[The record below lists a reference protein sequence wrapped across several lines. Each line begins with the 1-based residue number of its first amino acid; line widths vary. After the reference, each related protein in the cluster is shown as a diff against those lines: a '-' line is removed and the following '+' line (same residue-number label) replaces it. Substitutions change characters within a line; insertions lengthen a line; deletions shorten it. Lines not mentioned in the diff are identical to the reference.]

1 MTLPVMYATCFG
13 LSIVS
18 ALLPWV
24 NGEVLVLSYSAFAH
38 SPWERVVLALLASSG
53 QIVGKCVLYWAGR
66 GAIPLGSGKIGRIIN
81 SCEEKFTR
89 SSLRPMWLVFF
100 SALSGIPP
108 FYIITVL
115 AGAFRLKFSHFIA
128 VGAGGRLLHFGILA
142 LVPQLFPQLSVLP
155 DTLF

>member
-1 MTLPVMYATCFG
+1 MSLPLMYATCFS

-24 NGEVLVLSYSAFAH
+24 NGEVLMLSYSAFAH
-38 SPWERVVLALLASSG
+38 SPLERIVLALLASSG

-66 GAIPLGSGKIGRIIN
+66 GAIPLGSGKIGRIVT
-81 SCEEKFTR
+81 SCKERFTR

-108 FYIITVL
+108 FYVITVL
-115 AGAFRLKFSHFIA
+115 AGAFRLRFSHFIA
-128 VGAGGRLLHFGILA
+128 VGACGRIIHFGILA
-142 LVPQLFPQLSVLP
+142 LVPQLFPSLSNLL
-155 DTLF
+155 DTVF

>member
-1 MTLPVMYATCFG
+1 MSLPLMYATCFS

-24 NGEVLVLSYSAFAH
+24 NGEVLMLSYSAFAN
-38 SPWERVVLALLASSG
+38 SPWERAVLALLASSG

-66 GAIPLGSGKIGRIIN
+66 GAIPLGSGKVGKIVN
-81 SCEEKFTR
+81 SCKDRFER
-89 SSLRPMWLVFF
+89 STLHPMWLVFI

-108 FYIITVL
+108 FYVITVL

-128 VGAGGRLLHFGILA
+128 VGTCGRVLHFGALA
-142 LVPQLFPQLSVLP
+142 LVPQLFPRLMNL
-155 DTLF
+155 L